1 MSADI
6 YGPATQF
13 KRTIAHLF
21 ERVPAELPRN
31 RDEYNTIIKGPI
43 RSLSELNVGDEYM
56 VRVRGSYVLQ
66 RARLEEIY
74 ITATNGV
81 SFSFTR
87 ESNLTFLHVS
97 GGSVASRPSRIPESV
112 HQDDVWFYYTPDR
125 IELLM
130 EGFDRSHSGYNT
142 PATGA
147 RTPNSMD
154 GTMTPSQRSGVT
166 TPNSKDATMTPSTRS
181 GTATPST
188 QNQTGTPS
196 TRSGTATPSAGSVR
210 SGPSAASE
218 PLASG
223 TVTPSSIRSSG
234 TSTPKSQLG
243 VPLILEAHAVDIRRF

>member
-1 MSADI
+1 MSADL

-13 KRTIAHLF
+13 KQTIAHLF
-21 ERVPAELPRN
+21 ERMPAELPRN

-97 GGSVASRPSRIPESV
+97 GGSIASRPSRIPESV
-112 HQDDVWFYYTPDR
+112 HQDDVWFYYTPER
-125 IELLM
+125 VEVLM

-181 GTATPST
+181 GTATPS
-188 QNQTGTPS
+188 GTVVPS

-218 PLASG
+218 PVASG
-223 TVTPSSIRSSG
+223 TVTPSSTRSSSG

-243 VPLILEAHAVDIRRF
+243 VPLILEAHAVDTRRF